1 MARYD
6 SVKHPERDEAIRIF
20 QRGNMD
26 LSMREIAEYFNRKWE
41 EDRNAEMLKY
51 QSDHPGMN
59 ISQVVD
65 YFKEK
70 PLQQI
75 SQGRVWQICTDWQP
89 KKKEK
94 VK

>member
-1 MARYD
+1 
-6 SVKHPERDEAIRIF
+6 
-20 QRGNMD
+20 
-26 LSMREIAEYFNRKWE
+26 
-41 EDRNAEMLKY
+41 MLKY

-75 SQGRVWQICTDWQP
+75 SQGRVWQIVTNWQP

-94 VK
+94 E

>member
-6 SVKHPERDEAIRIF
+6 SVKHPERDAEIKEYQQAHP
-20 QRGNMD
+20 D
-26 LSMREIAEYFNRKWE
+26 LSMREIAEFFNRKWE
-41 EDRNAEMLKY
+41 EERNAEMLKY
-51 QSDHPGMN
+51 QSDNPGMN

-75 SQGRVWQICTDWQP
+75 SQGRVWQIVTNWQP
-89 KKKEK
+89 KKK
-94 VK
+94 VKIN